1 MFALQSLPGAQ
12 RAVNA
17 RSCCHTP
24 LRPRLVQPCSWK
36 AQAGASNSNSSPQST
51 LYEAKNYETVAYAMT
66 STSLFS
72 CKPEDTV
79 DDALEMLVQ
88 HRITGLP
95 VVDASGKVVGVVSDY
110 DLLALDKLG
119 SVKNDKQLFP
129 AADETWQAFKEVK
142 KLLAKSSGKKVV
154 DVMTATPITVHP
166 ETDLDEAAT
175 LLLSKKIH
183 RLPVVDAKG
192 KLVGVLSRGNLVKA
206 ALAVRKAASQ

>member
-1 MFALQSLPGAQ
+1 MLALHSVPGAQ
-12 RAVNA
+12 RVVSA
-17 RSCCHTP
+17 RSCCQTP
-24 LRPRLVQPCSWK
+24 LRPRLVQPCSWRVH
-36 AQAGASNSNSSPQST
+36 AGASNSNSTPST
-51 LYEAKNYETVAYAMT
+51 LYEAKNYDTVADAMT
-66 STSLFS
+66 ATALYS

-95 VVDASGKVVGVVSDY
+95 VVDAKGKVVGVVSDY

-183 RLPVVDAKG
+183 RLPVVDAEG

-206 ALAVRKAASQ
+206 ALAVRRAASQ